1 MSFLVKICGLRTVET
16 LDVALAAGVDM
27 VGFVFFARSP
37 RHLALAEAR
46 TLSRHVRGRAA
57 IVALTVDAPDAV
69 LADIIEAAGP
79 DLLQLHGSEPP
90 ARVAEIRRRLGRP
103 VMKAIGIAG
112 PADLAGIPAYDAV
125 VDRLLFDAK
134 APKDARHPG
143 GNGLAFDWRLL
154 AGLDARKPAMLSGGL
169 DPSNVADA
177 IGITGITGVDVS
189 SGVESAPGI
198 KDPERIAAFV
208 AAARAAAAVAA
219 TAAE

>member
-16 LDVALAAGVDM
+16 LDAALAAGADM
-27 VGFVFFARSP
+27 VGFVFFSRSP
-37 RHLALAEAR
+37 RHLTLAEAR

-69 LADIIEAAGP
+69 LADIVDAAGP
-79 DLLQLHGSEPP
+79 DLLQLHGSERP
-90 ARVAEIRRRLGRP
+90 ARVADIRRRLGRP

-112 PADLAGIPAYDAV
+112 PADLEGIQAYGAV

-143 GNGLAFDWRLL
+143 GNGLAFDWNLL

-169 DPSNVADA
+169 DLSNVADA
-177 IGITGITGVDVS
+177 IGITGLPGVDVS